1 MHNHNHLGVHLK
13 AAHEYVPPYN
23 TPRRILCTDTFCL
36 NVTVARFRNFRPNT
50 HQQRQKC
57 ARRVIW
63 PRKRCVCNVM
73 RLNMR
78 SKRSWYFCWAA
89 VGNKFNI
96 FLLLGWRR
104 GGGEGCT
111 ITITSAS
118 TCRQRDDYVPP
129 YHTPRRS
136 LCTDTFCFNVT
147 VARFWNFRPN
157 THQQRQKC
165 ARRVIWPRNRC
176 VCNVMRLNMRSKR
189 SWYFCLAA
197 LGNKI

>member
-63 PRKRCVCNVM
+63 PR
-73 RLNMR
+73 
-78 SKRSWYFCWAA
+78 
-89 VGNKFNI
+89 
-96 FLLLGWRR
+96 
-104 GGGEGCT
+104 
-111 ITITSAS
+111 
-118 TCRQRDDYVPP
+118 
-129 YHTPRRS
+129 
-136 LCTDTFCFNVT
+136 
-147 VARFWNFRPN
+147 
-157 THQQRQKC
+157 
-165 ARRVIWPRNRC
+165 NRC

-197 LGNKI
+197 VGNKFKFLGLGWRRGGGRDAQSQSPRRPPESSARVRATIQHASAHLMH